1 MRISDWS
8 SDVCASDLSRS
19 LGYGAAKGR
28 PERPP
33 TRETS
38 MRRLAFVASIIGAI
52 MSMDSS
58 GAAAASPEDTLYM
71 DLKSGR
77 VVIELRS
84 DLAPKHVARIKER
97 SEEHTSDLQSL
108 MRNSYAVF

>member
-1 MRISDWS
+1 
-8 SDVCASDLSRS
+8 
-19 LGYGAAKGR
+19 
-28 PERPP
+28 
-33 TRETS
+33 

-84 DLAPKHVARIKER
+84 DLAPKHVARLKELPR
-97 SEEHTSDLQSL
+97 EGFYDGIVFHRVIEGFMAQTGDPTGTGRGGSGPQHTEG
-108 MRNSYAVF
+108 RPW